1 METRAHHV
9 LIGLFTLI
17 IFSAVLLFSLWL
29 TKAGSDRQF
38 KLYDIVFNE
47 AVSGL
52 SQGSTVNYSG
62 IRVGEVVQLRLDKDV
77 PSKVWARIRVA
88 ASAPIRQDTQARL
101 AVAGITGTSNIQL
114 SSGTEASPLLEGENG
129 EIPVIIAT
137 PSPLSQLL
145 TNGEDVV
152 TNINEVLVRL
162 NQVLTPDNQQR
173 LVNTLDNLEK
183 ITGTVAGE
191 REDIRTVIQQLALL
205 TKQGN
210 DTLVQTNR
218 LVRNA
223 NGLLDGQGKLL
234 VSNAAKTMASLE
246 QTSALLNKLIS
257 ENQSSLSNGM
267 QGFNDLGPAVDE
279 LRRTLVA
286 LRSAMNRL
294 EENPSALLRGR
305 ERTKEFRPQ

>member
-114 SSGTEASPLLEGENG
+114 SSGTEASPLLEGQNG

>member
-38 KLYDIVFNE
+38 KLYDVVFNE

-52 SQGSTVNYSG
+52 SQGSSVNYSG

-114 SSGTEASPLLEGENG
+114 SSGSEASPLLEGQNG

-145 TNGEDVV
+145 TNGEDLV
-152 TNINEVLVRL
+152 TNINEVLIRL

-173 LVNTLDNLEK
+173 LASTLDNLEK

-210 DTLVQTNR
+210 DTLAQTNR

-305 ERTKEFRPQ
+305 ERTKEFTPQ

>member
-38 KLYDIVFNE
+38 KLYDVVFNE

-52 SQGSTVNYSG
+52 SQGSSVNYSG

-114 SSGTEASPLLEGENG
+114 SSGSEASPLLEGRDG

-145 TNGEDVV
+145 TNGEDLV
-152 TNINEVLVRL
+152 TNINEVLIRL

-173 LVNTLDNLEK
+173 LASTLDNLEK

-191 REDIRTVIQQLALL
+191 SEDIRTVIRQLALL

-210 DTLVQTNR
+210 DTLAQTNR

-305 ERTKEFRPQ
+305 ERTKEFTPQ

>member
-114 SSGTEASPLLEGENG
+114 SSGTEASPLLEGQNG

-162 NQVLTPDNQQR
+162 NRVLTPDNQQR

-223 NGLLDGQGKLL
+223 NILLDGQGKLL

>member
-17 IFSAVLLFSLWL
+17 IFGAVLLFSLWL

-52 SQGSTVNYSG
+52 SQGSSVNYSG
-62 IRVGEVVQLRLDKDV
+62 IRVGEVVQLRLDKEV
-77 PSKVWARIRVA
+77 PSKVWARVRVA
-88 ASAPIRQDTQARL
+88 ASAPIRKDTQARL

-114 SSGTEASPLLEGENG
+114 SSGSEASPLLEGQNG

-145 TNGEDVV
+145 TNGEDLV
-152 TNINEVLVRL
+152 TNINEVLMRL

-191 REDIRTVIQQLALL
+191 REDIRTVIKQLALL

-210 DTLVQTNR
+210 DTLAQTNR

-234 VSNAAKTMASLE
+234 VANAAKTMASLE

-257 ENQSSLSNGM
+257 ENQSSLSSGM
-267 QGFNDLGPAVDE
+267 QGFNELGPAVDE

-286 LRSAMNRL
+286 LRGAMNRL

-305 ERTKEFRPQ
+305 ERTKEFTPQ